1 MTTRIGKA
9 REKKR
14 ETLFLQLS
22 TLRPPAWKTTEEAL
36 GYLGSEFRDWL
47 IAIQDL
53 ASVGVPVP
61 EMLAGDLALIAEML
75 VEFLEDPRP
84 VGGATEAEDFAGI
97 LAETTAALYRKWRDG
112 GEDIETSSG
121 TLHSL
126 CPSTL
131 PLLADAASFAA
142 ARLGAV
148 YALETGT
155 AIRRDRQAK
164 DLEREQLRIENR
176 IHELERVLN

>member
-36 GYLGSEFRDWL
+36 DYIGTEFRDWL

-61 EMLAGDLALIAEML
+61 EMLAGDLALIAETL
-75 VEFLEDPRP
+75 VDFLEEPRP
-84 VGGATEAEDFAGI
+84 IKGVTEAADYAGI
-97 LAETTAALYRKWRDG
+97 LAETAAALYRRWRDG
-112 GEDIETSSG
+112 GEDIPTDSG
-121 TLHSL
+121 ALHSL

-142 ARLGAV
+142 ARLGSV
-148 YALETGT
+148 YAVETGT
-155 AIRRDRQAK
+155 SIRRDRQAK
-164 DLEREQLRIENR
+164 ELYREQLRIENR
-176 IHELERVLN
+176 IHELERVLS